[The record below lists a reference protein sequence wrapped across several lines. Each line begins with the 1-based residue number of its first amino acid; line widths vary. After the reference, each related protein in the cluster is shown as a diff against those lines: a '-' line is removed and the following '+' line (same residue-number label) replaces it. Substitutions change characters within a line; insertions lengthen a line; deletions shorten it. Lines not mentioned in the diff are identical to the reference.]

1 MTKNDKTASLEYER
15 WYQAHKDYQLIAGID
30 EAGRGA
36 WAGPVAAGAVCL
48 PLARADLSEVLEG
61 VRDSKIMTRLQR
73 ERLVEVIQT
82 TALAWGVGSASSTE
96 IDDIGIVPATKLAMQ
111 RALDQLLE
119 HEGAVQPQCLFL
131 DSMAW
136 DDCAF
141 DCDRVNI
148 RKGDRHSLSI
158 AAASVLAKVWRDEH
172 MRQME
177 AEHPGYEFAAHKG
190 YGTAKH
196 RAALKLHG
204 PTTIHRM
211 YYKPLQD
218 LTRSA
223 DMN

>member
-15 WYQAHKDYQLIAGID
+15 WYQRHKGYQYIVGID

-48 PLARADLSEVLEG
+48 PLARPDLSNALAG
-61 VRDSKIMTRLQR
+61 VRDSKTMTPLQR
-73 ERLVEVIQT
+73 ERLVEIIQA

-96 IDDIGIVPATKLAMQ
+96 IDDLGIVLATKLAMQ
-111 RALDQLLE
+111 RALDQLLA
-119 HEGAVQPQCLFL
+119 HEGAVQPDCLFL

-136 DDCAF
+136 DECTYN
-141 DCDRVNI
+141 CNRVNI
-148 RKGDRHSLSI
+148 RKGDRHSLSV
-158 AAASVLAKVWRDEH
+158 AAASVLAKIWRDEH

-177 AEHPGYEFAAHKG
+177 AEHPGYKFAAHKG

-196 RAALKLHG
+196 QAALKLHG

-218 LTRSA
+218 LTQSV
-223 DMN
+223 DVN